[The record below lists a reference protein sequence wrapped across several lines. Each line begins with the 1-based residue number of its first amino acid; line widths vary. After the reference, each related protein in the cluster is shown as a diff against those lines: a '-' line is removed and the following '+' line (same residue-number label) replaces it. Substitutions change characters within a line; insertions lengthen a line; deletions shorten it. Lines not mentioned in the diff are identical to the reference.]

1 MPAIAKAQARYD
13 KRMAARA
20 KMVKKSKP
28 YFGVVTKLRRAYS
41 DIKTWDVAP
50 GVRRQNIKRRK
61 RDTKPECL
69 QPLFNS
75 RNSYAM

>member
-1 MPAIAKAQARYD
+1 MPAIAKAQANYNSRL
-13 KRMAARA
+13 KRRS
-20 KMVKKSKP
+20 KLVEKSKP
-28 YFGVVTKLRRAYS
+28 YFGLVTKRAKGS
-41 DIKTWDVAP
+41 MDIRTWDVAP